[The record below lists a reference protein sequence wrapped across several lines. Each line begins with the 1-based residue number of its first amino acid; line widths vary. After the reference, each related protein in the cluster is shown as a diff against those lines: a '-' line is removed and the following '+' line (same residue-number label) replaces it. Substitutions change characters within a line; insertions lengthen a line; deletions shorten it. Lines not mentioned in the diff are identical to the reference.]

1 FYKITP
7 KGDCQGRAV
16 DFKITKMAKG
26 KKGRF
31 SLVFLLIFLLSLS
44 YLAASRQ
51 EDLKARYDP
60 IIQKL
65 ATKYGVPAD
74 LVHAVI
80 KAESNYDQFA
90 VSEKGALGLMQLMP
104 ETARKYGVLNLL
116 DPEQN
121 IEGGLKYLKD
131 LIKQYNGNRNLV
143 LAAYNAGQLAVEKHN
158 GVPPYLETRNYLNKV
173 EYKKPYIKTK
183 TIIYRFYD
191 QNGRLCLTN
200 NPFYLQ
206 REPN

>member
-1 FYKITP
+1 MAR
-7 KGDCQGRAV
+7 RARQQISSV
-16 DFKITKMAKG
+16 GMMLLACIA
-26 KKGRF
+26 
-31 SLVFLLIFLLSLS
+31 FLF
-44 YLAASRQ
+44 ASPQ

-65 ATKYGVPAD
+65 AARHGVPAD

-104 ETARKYGVLNLL
+104 ETAMKYRVLNVL

-121 IEGGLKYLKD
+121 IEGGIKYLKD
-131 LIKQYNGNRNLV
+131 LIKQYHGDRNLV
-143 LAAYNAGQLAVEKHN
+143 LAAYNAGQTAVEKHN
-158 GVPPYLETRNYLNKV
+158 GVPPYPETRNYLKRV
-173 EYKKPYIKTK
+173 GYDKPYIKTR

-191 QNGRLCLTN
+191 ENGRLCFTN
-200 NPFYLQ
+200 NPYYLP
-206 REPN
+206 RKSE

>member
-1 FYKITP
+1 VRKCIP
-7 KGDCQGRAV
+7 VLA
-16 DFKITKMAKG
+16 
-26 KKGRF
+26 
-31 SLVFLLIFLLSLS
+31 LVFCLVLRCYPS
-44 YLAASRQ
+44 SRQ
-51 EDLKARYDP
+51 EELKAQYDT

-65 ATKYGVPAD
+65 AAKHGVPAD

-104 ETARKYGVLNLL
+104 ETAMKYGVINLL

-121 IEGGLKYLKD
+121 IEGGIKYLKD
-131 LIKQYNGNRNLV
+131 LIKQYKGDRNLV
-143 LAAYNAGQLAVEKHN
+143 LAAYNAGQMAVEKHN
-158 GVPPYLETRNYLNKV
+158 GVPPYPETRNYLKRI
-173 EYKKPYIKTK
+173 EYKRSYIKTK
-183 TIIYRFYD
+183 TIIYRYYD

-206 REPN
+206 KRTD